1 MGFVMNIRFSF
12 LGVAVLFLLCAGSV
26 GAKDWE
32 VDAQNSLTFS
42 PPTLTINAGDT
53 VTFKNKGGTH
63 NVVAVD
69 GSFKCAA
76 SCSDTGG
83 TGAPSG
89 TAWSFTRTFNTPGT
103 FGYYCELHGVP
114 GAGMHGTITINSVA
128 STFTVRPGLS
138 GNWFNPTAGQD
149 GHGFQFEIL
158 PGNGMLAIWFVFTP
172 DGSGQTWLYAQGPY
186 DPTSDTVTLPTF
198 LSLGAKFPPNFTHAD
213 DVVTP
218 WGTMTFKFTDC
229 NNGTMNWNSTTAGYP
244 PTGTLPITR
253 ATTIAGLACP

>member
-1 MGFVMNIRFSF
+1 MNIRFSF

-138 GNWFNPTAGQD
+138 GNWFNPTANQG
-149 GHGFQFEIL
+149 GHGFQIEVL
-158 PGNGMLAIWFVFTP
+158 PNNGMLAIWFVFNPAGT
-172 DGSGQTWLYAQGPY
+172 QQNWIYAQGTY
-186 DPTSDTVTLPTF
+186 DPATNTATLPAF
-198 LSLGAKFPPNFTHAD
+198 LEQGGAFPPNFDASKLTAP
-213 DVVTP
+213 P
-218 WGTMTFKFTDC
+218 WGSIKFTFNDC
-229 NNGTMNWNSTTAGYP
+229 NNGTATWTSNATSAAAGYADTTFP
-244 PTGTLPITR
+244 IQRLTNLAGTT
-253 ATTIAGLACP
+253 CP